1 MKTLERKY
9 SKAERIIAKAKFS
22 ATVYLRSVFLALI
35 LGAIIAVVWSFNAQ
49 IEHLFTK
56 GEGPAAI
63 LTDELMRYV
72 LLGAGIVV
80 IISLISQALSLYAKE
95 LIVTENQV
103 VFRFGVFAVK
113 NITIPIREIVII
125 ETTHSFLQRLLGTGT
140 LAIVSDAEA
149 PYKVKGV
156 RGADRLTRRIM
167 KQVTDVRRENDT
179 KKIQIKLT

>member
-22 ATVYLRSVFLALI
+22 STVYLKSVLLAVV
-35 LGAIIAVVWSFNAQ
+35 LGVIIAVVWSCNDK

-56 GEGPAAI
+56 GEGPATV
-63 LTDELMRYV
+63 LTDEVMRYV
-72 LLGAGIVV
+72 LLGAGILVLL
-80 IISLISQALSLYAKE
+80 SLIAQALSLYAKE
-95 LIVTENQV
+95 LIVTESQV

-125 ETTHSFLQRLLGTGT
+125 ETTHSLLQRILGTGT
-140 LAIVSDAEA
+140 LSIVSDAEA

-167 KQVTDVRRENDT
+167 KQVNDVRLENDT
-179 KKIQIKLT
+179 KKIKIRLS